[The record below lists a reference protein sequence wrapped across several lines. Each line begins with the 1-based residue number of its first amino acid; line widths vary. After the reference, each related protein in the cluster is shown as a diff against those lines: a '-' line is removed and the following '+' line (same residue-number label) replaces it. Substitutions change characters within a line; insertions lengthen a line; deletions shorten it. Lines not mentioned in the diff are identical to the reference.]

1 MTLIPNANQALRFGS
16 VQAAL
21 LLAVL
26 SGVQADVLPLVQ
38 PLFSPELWPV
48 VSGALALAIVVLRLL
63 AQPGLEAERQRA
75 YEQDLEEFKR
85 EAEQAIALGR
95 LTKSRAS
102 FEAELDAH
110 PQATPNKQPGEP
122 L

>member
-1 MTLIPNANQALRFGS
+1 MNLIPNATQALRFGS

-38 PLFSPELWPV
+38 PLVRPELWPV

-63 AQPGLEAERQRA
+63 AQPGLAAERELDATRQRLDA
-75 YEQDLEEFKR
+75 
-85 EAEQAIALGR
+85 A
-95 LTKSRAS
+95 RAS
-102 FEAELDAH
+102 FDAELDTH
-110 PQATPNKQPGEP
+110 PQATPSNKPTGEP

>member
-1 MTLIPNANQALRFGS
+1 MTLIPNANQALKFGS

-63 AQPGLEAERQRA
+63 AQPGLEAERELDATRQRLDA
-75 YEQDLEEFKR
+75 
-85 EAEQAIALGR
+85 A
-95 LTKSRAS
+95 RAS

-110 PQATPNKQPGEP
+110 PQATPNTKQPGEP